1 MATVDSVLDA
11 FKSLSVKDQK
21 TFINTISCKKDVNTF
36 FQLVLDNIEPGE
48 YGITALYKQLQEICD
63 TKELGIKMADFKI
76 YIIDKIGNSN
86 KSDKWVVGEI
96 KEKSKKTEEKPKDTE
111 AIYKA
116 FFKDAYTPGQGI
128 TAIWS
133 EMKDWMVD
141 NGYDEKDAKMKDL
154 KAFLERNV
162 SKDTKTNKFN

>member
-1 MATVDSVLDA
+1 MATVDSVLNA

-21 TFINTISCKKDVNTF
+21 TFINTISHKKDVKTF

-48 YGITALYKQLQEICD
+48 YGITALYKQLQETCD
-63 TKELGIKMADFKI
+63 TKELGIKMADFKT
-76 YIIDKIGNSN
+76 YIIDTIGNSN
-86 KSDKWVVGEI
+86 KNDKWVIGET
-96 KEKSKKTEEKPKDTE
+96 KETPKETE

-154 KAFLERNV
+154 KAFLERKV